1 MLHGHVGVELPQE
14 IQPRA
19 ELADGGALDVLLER
33 EGHLSEALR
42 LFLVELGG
50 GVLFVG
56 VCILLLCFFLDS
68 RGGSEEAVQG
78 EPRAVRP
85 LRVALRRP
93 REQPRPRPELPLTPA
108 QRQLGARGEF
118 LRE

>member
-42 LFLVELGG
+42 LFLVEPAGVELGG

-56 VCILLLCFFLDS
+56 VCILLCFFL
-68 RGGSEEAVQG
+68 
-78 EPRAVRP
+78 
-85 LRVALRRP
+85 L
-93 REQPRPRPELPLTPA
+93 
-108 QRQLGARGEF
+108 
-118 LRE
+118 